1 MIAAIAVAAGSAVTC
16 MVTVA
21 LPTLFG

>member
-1 MIAAIAVAAGSAVTC
+1 MIAAIAVATGSAVTC
-16 MVTVA
+16 IVTVA